1 MISDHDMRAEHLCP
15 WDGTWRCKL
24 EDREEPDDW
33 KMARGH
39 LGFQNHDS
47 TLQKTLA
54 AGKIRD

>member
-1 MISDHDMRAEHLCP
+1 MRAEHLCP
-15 WDGTWRCKL
+15 LDGTWRCKL